1 MYVLGIETSCDETAA
16 SIVKDGRRVLS
27 NVVSSSLKE
36 HKKYGG
42 VVPEI
47 AFRMHLESITGVVDC
62 AIKEAK
68 IKLKNINLVSVTCGP
83 GLAGSL
89 LVGISFAKSISLGL
103 GVSLLGVNHL
113 HSHIYA
119 NFLWCRKVKNTFLT
133 TENRTLPSRAGLPV
147 PFKRKALE
155 LSPITPM
162 ADPANHAYGGFRQR
176 RKGGKAIFLN
186 AEHLVFPFV
195 ALIVS
200 GGHTTLFYVKDF
212 DKIDVLGAT
221 CDDACGEA
229 FDKVAKILGLGYPG
243 GPLIERLAKSGN
255 PKTQF
260 SCSNTKEPLDF
271 SFSGIKTAVLYYVR
285 KNIDARKKQESSIQ
299 YQVSDVAA
307 SFQEAVINTLI
318 SKSLLAC
325 KIKRVDRL
333 VIGGGVA
340 ANNRLRE
347 RFYSEAEKNGLNIY
361 FPHPKLC
368 MDNAAMVAGLGYQL
382 FKKGYKSGLDLNI
395 DLN

>member
-133 TENRTLPSRAGLPV
+133 TENRTLPSRVGLPV
-147 PFKRKALE
+147 PFKGRALE
-155 LSPITPM
+155 LS
-162 ADPANHAYGGFRQR
+162 Q
-176 RKGGKAIFLN
+176 KAIFLN
-186 AEHLVFPFV
+186 AEHLAFPFV

-229 FDKVAKILGLGYPG
+229 FDKVAKILRLGYPG

-255 PKTQF
+255 PKMQF

-285 KNIDARKKQESSIQ
+285 KNIDARCSMLDARKKQESSIQ